1 MELIPTT
8 RYNRS
13 FRKLTKNNKPLGE
26 SIIKTLLVFKNS
38 PGKPSLRLHK
48 LSNLNTW
55 RISVNMSI
63 RIIFLYQQDKVI
75 LLYIGDHSIYD

>member
-13 FRKLTKNNKPLGE
+13 FRKLTKNNKPLRE